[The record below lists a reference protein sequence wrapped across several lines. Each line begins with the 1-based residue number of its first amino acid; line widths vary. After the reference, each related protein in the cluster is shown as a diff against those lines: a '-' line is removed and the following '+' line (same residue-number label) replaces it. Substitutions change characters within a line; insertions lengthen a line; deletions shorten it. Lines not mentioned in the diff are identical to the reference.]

1 MPDLIAQGQS
11 SEQRWRRKLPD
22 DQVCLLGRDSGF
34 WSVPWD
40 RQISRQHAQLCYRD
54 GSLSVSR
61 VPEARNAIFVR
72 GRAADRFDIQPGEH
86 FVIGDTAFTLADEQ
100 VKVSFQVRSPVT
112 EQTFSAEFLKRLRFH
127 DVDRRIDILSRVPE
141 IITGAVSDQEMLVRL
156 TSLIL
161 SGIPDAT
168 AAALVKVAGD
178 DTDGGVQVLHWDRR
192 ELSDLEFRP
201 SAALIRQ
208 ATELQQ
214 SVVHVWT
221 GPLADHRE
229 DSMGLDWA
237 FCTPV
242 SGTACRG
249 WAIYVTGRFA
259 ESISSSETVQAD
271 SLQDDLK
278 FAELVA
284 GTLANLREARR
295 LERNQ
300 ASLRQFLSPVVLD
313 ALAGQDADLVLA
325 PRETDVSVLFCDLRG
340 FSRESERSSE
350 DLRGLLQR
358 VSDALGV
365 TTKHIMSEGGVVGDF
380 HGDAAMGFWGWPFAQ
395 QDSVVRACRAALAI
409 RAEFV
414 SAACRPEHPL
424 SDFRIGIGIA
434 SGRAVAGKIGTV
446 DQVKVTVFGPV
457 VNLAARLES
466 MTKQLRA
473 PILLDETTALHAREQ
488 LPAET
493 GRLRR
498 VAVVQPYGI
507 DRSLE
512 VSELLPPARDF
523 SQLSDEDIRRYE
535 SALDALQA
543 GQWQT
548 AFQRLHDVPA
558 DDLVK
563 DFLTVYIA
571 QHNRMPPADW
581 NGVIVLD
588 SK

>member
-22 DQVCLLGRDSGF
+22 GQVCLLGRDSGF

-40 RQISRQHAQLCYRD
+40 RQISRRHAQLCFRD
-54 GSLSVSR
+54 GLLSVSR
-61 VPEARNAIFVR
+61 VPEAHNAIFVR

-100 VKVSFQVRSPVT
+100 VKVSFQLRSPVT

-168 AAALVKVAGD
+168 AAALVKVAGG
-178 DTDGGVQVLHWDRR
+178 DTDDGVQVLHWDRR
-192 ELSDLEFRP
+192 ELSDLDFRP

-221 GPLADHRE
+221 GSLVDHRE

-271 SLQDDLK
+271 CLQDDLK

-350 DLRGLLQR
+350 DLPGLLQR

-473 PILLDETTALHAREQ
+473 PILLDEATALHAREQ

-512 VSELLPPARDF
+512 VSELLPPAREF

-571 QHNRMPPADW
+571 QHNRMPPDDW